1 MKKCKNLLPHR
12 TPSSRREVCHCRLVG
27 FAIFNPIDKKRGLV
41 TISRQN
47 LQKHIS
53 FFNFFD
59 RQAAGDVFDSFKTV
73 RHARARAQ
81 VRGSAGNRTGSC
93 VGKAGVRLPAC
104 PKNAMSERLPVRIQH
119 FFILFGQAGDRTR
132 LRRFQNCAPRSSE
145 SSKSEQAGNRTR
157 QRQRNALPRP
167 VSDYLPAR
175 KVPCPPTCMSH
186 FSGQASNRTA
196 SWT

>member
-1 MKKCKNLLPHR
+1 MLKPLKTH
-12 TPSSRREVCHCRLVG
+12 
-27 FAIFNPIDKKRGLV
+27 
-41 TISRQN
+41 Q
-47 LQKHIS
+47 
-53 FFNFFD
+53 FFD
-59 RQAAGDVFDSFKTV
+59 LFDRRAAGDVFDSFKTV

-157 QRQRNALPRP
+157 QCAAKAGVRLLACPQIAMSDHLPVRFQRFFNPIDKKRGLVTLSRQNLQKP
-167 VSDYLPAR
+167 
-175 KVPCPPTCMSH
+175 
-186 FSGQASNRTA
+186 
-196 SWT
+196 